1 MNHKAAWF
9 GGISLAAHFLLLG
22 QKCAAR
28 KLSINKINISVVP
41 LQVQKVRPIKQVNP
55 CEKSQE
61 FNASSSQKG
70 SVCVFLVY
78 SMFLMAN

>member
-1 MNHKAAWF
+1 MNHKGAWF

-28 KLSINKINISVVP
+28 KLSINKHISCTP
-41 LQVQKVRPIKQVNP
+41 ASSESQTHKT

-70 SVCVFLVY
+70 SVCVFLVHNT
-78 SMFLMAN
+78 FLMAN